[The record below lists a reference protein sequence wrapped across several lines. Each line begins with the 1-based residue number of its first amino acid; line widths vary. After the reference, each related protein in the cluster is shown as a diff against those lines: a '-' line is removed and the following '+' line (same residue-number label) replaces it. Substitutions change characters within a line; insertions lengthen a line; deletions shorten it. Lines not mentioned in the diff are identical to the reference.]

1 MPGPRVDTSGQKVT
15 RTKFLKPLAPSS
27 QLKERYR
34 TLEILSLSAVT
45 DLGENR
51 SDLEGGTTMQ
61 TSRTWGSALNQSP
74 DIPKLC
80 FICP

>member
-15 RTKFLKPLAPSS
+15 RRKFLKPLAPSG

-51 SDLEGGTTMQ
+51 SDLEGGDHDADFQ
-61 TSRTWGSALNQSP
+61 DLRQ
-74 DIPKLC
+74 C
-80 FICP
+80 FEPVT